1 MLDVSEKLSKIYG
14 QLGPVRYF
22 LTSINANYINVC
34 YVTYPSEVSKDI
46 EVRISEYGPGLFAK
60 NDIEPN
66 ATLVKLSLVFKFNL
80 VLSLANQLKLRI
92 NLKTSF

>member
-22 LTSINANYINVC
+22 LMPFYQSFLSLSINANYINVC

-46 EVRISEYGPGLFAK
+46 EVRISEYGPG
-60 NDIEPN
+60 PGC
-66 ATLVKLSLVFKFNL
+66 
-80 VLSLANQLKLRI
+80 
-92 NLKTSF
+92 